1 MRPPLRSRAA
11 LLVLGWLAYALFF
24 STQAWVAAAGTSR
37 EMPWPRVFGVWLIC
51 AAIWAAFTPVVFAVL
66 RRFPLVPRRQ
76 RVRNA
81 IVHLIASAAVS
92 AAAHAIFVLI
102 VHGAVP
108 GAIRGMLVAEFHVGL
123 IIYWS
128 LVAISMHVDK
138 RVAAAEL
145 ERSLQQARLDALR
158 MQLQP
163 HFLFNTLSNIAIL
176 VDEEPETARSMI
188 VRLSELLR
196 STIDGSGR
204 NEVTLREELAV
215 LERYLDIERMRFR
228 DRLAVSLDID
238 PAALDC
244 RVPPFLLQPLVEN
257 ALRHGIGAHA
267 GAGRITI
274 TARVGQGALALRVT
288 DDGAGIPHVR
298 REGVGLTSVR
308 ERLAHLYPD
317 EHSMALQN
325 REPRGCEVS
334 ITIPTRK
341 AAA

>member
-1 MRPPLRSRAA
+1 MTLRSRVA

-24 STQAWVAAAGTSR
+24 STQAWLASAGSTR
-37 EMPWPRVFGVWLIC
+37 QMPWPRVFGVWLIC
-51 AAIWAAFTPVVFAVL
+51 AAIWAAFTPVVLALL
-66 RRFPLVPRRQ
+66 RRFPLVPRRH
-76 RVRNA
+76 RVRNT
-81 IVHLIASAAVS
+81 IVHLAASAAVS
-92 AAAHAIFVLI
+92 AAAHALFVLI
-102 VHGAVP
+102 VHGATAE
-108 GAIRGMLVAEFHVGL
+108 AIRGILMAEFHVGL
-123 IIYWS
+123 IIYWA
-128 LVAISMHVDK
+128 LVAISMHVEK

-163 HFLFNTLSNIAIL
+163 HFLFNTLSSIAIL

-196 STIDGSGR
+196 STIDDAGR
-204 NEVTLREELAV
+204 NEVTLREELEV
-215 LERYLDIERMRFR
+215 LERYLDIERLRFR
-228 DRLAVSLDID
+228 DRLAIVVDVD

-274 TARVGQGALALRVT
+274 SARVDDGALALRVT
-288 DDGAGIPHVR
+288 DDGAGVPKVR
-298 REGVGLTSVR
+298 REGVGLASVR
-308 ERLAHLYPD
+308 ERLAHLYPA
-317 EHSMALQN
+317 EHSMALHN
-325 REPRGCEVS
+325 RDPRGCEVS
-334 ITIPTRK
+334 ITIPTRR